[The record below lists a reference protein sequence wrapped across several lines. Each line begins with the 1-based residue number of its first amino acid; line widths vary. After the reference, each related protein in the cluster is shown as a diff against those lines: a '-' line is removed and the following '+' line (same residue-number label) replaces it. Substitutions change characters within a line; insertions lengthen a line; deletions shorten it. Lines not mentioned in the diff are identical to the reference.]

1 MVLHNIS
8 NVAKSSVLGIA
19 LAAVVASPAYACC
32 PVGSI
37 NKSVED
43 ITTSSALVD
52 ANTNSTALSVN
63 SGDTLEYVITIKNSG
78 NVEANGDDDMLNTVM
93 TDTLPSGIE
102 LVSNPTQTTITDNV
116 GTVGAGKSVSL
127 TYDVKVTST
136 DNGAYITNRA
146 TYTAKSVNNQ
156 DNQSGCDVAV
166 VQVTVPVAPT
176 PTPTPTP
183 TPVAPTTPVVTTP
196 TATVTTPTALPN
208 TGPGNIIIPAV
219 IVSVLGYVAYSFK
232 LKRNA
237 SRA

>member
-1 MVLHNIS
+1 MVLQNNIS
-8 NVAKSSVLGIA
+8 KIAKSSVLGIA

-43 ITTSSALVD
+43 ITTSSALED
-52 ANTNSTALSVN
+52 ANTNSAALSVN
-63 SGDTLEYVITIKNSG
+63 TGDTLEYVITIKNSG

-93 TDTLPSGIE
+93 TDVLPAGIE
-102 LVSNPTQTTITDNV
+102 LASNPSQTTITDNV
-116 GTVGAGKSVSL
+116 GTVAAGKSVTL

-146 TYTAKSVNNQ
+146 TYSAKSVNNQ
-156 DNQSGCDVAV
+156 DNQSGCDVAIV
-166 VQVTVPVAPT
+166 EVTVPPTPVPTPTPTPAPT
-176 PTPTPTP
+176 PTPTPPTP
-183 TPVAPTTPVVTTP
+183 TPVT
-196 TATVTTPTALPN
+196 LPN

-219 IVSVLGYVAYSFK
+219 VVSVLGYVVYALK

-237 SRA
+237 TRG